1 MNEFRRTDT
10 GTRLSDVR
18 LHELGILPQQDQPP
32 FDIVGDVHGCI
43 DELRELLRLLG
54 YKPAGE
60 GYAHPEGRRLI
71 FVGDLVDRGPGS
83 VDVLR
88 IVLAMRDAGTGLN
101 VMGNHDMK
109 FWRWLRG
116 RRVHIAF
123 GLQRTISEVEALP
136 VLQRDAFTR
145 QLEALFD
152 ATPGYLILD
161 AGRLVVTHG
170 AIFDWMIGGWDHEIA
185 HICMYGDVIGHTEH
199 GKPIRRDWAALRD
212 LEAVG
217 GEDAPLIV
225 YGHNVVDELRWVN
238 RTIDI
243 DTGCVYGGAL
253 SALRYPERGLVQV
266 AAYHT
271 YARRL

>member
-1 MNEFRRTDT
+1 MNEHQGTDADI
-10 GTRLSDVR
+10 RLSDVLLR
-18 LHELGILPQQDQPP
+18 ELGILPQWDQSP

-43 DELRELLRLLG
+43 DELRELLDLLG
-54 YKPAGE
+54 YEPAGE
-60 GYAHPEGRRLI
+60 GYAHPAGRRFV

-83 VDVLR
+83 ADVLR
-88 IVLAMRDAGTGLN
+88 IVLAMREAGTALN

-123 GLQRTISEVEALP
+123 GLHRTISEIEALP
-136 VLQRDAFTR
+136 AEQREALTR

-170 AIFDWMIGGWDHEIA
+170 AIFDNMIGRWDHEIA
-185 HICMYGDVIGHTEH
+185 HICLYGDVIGHTDH

-212 LEAVG
+212 LDTL
-217 GEDAPLIV
+217 GEHAPLIV
-225 YGHNVVDELRWVN
+225 YGHNVVSEPQWVN
-238 RTIDI
+238 RAIDI

-253 SALRYPERGLVQV
+253 SALRYPERELIQV
-266 AAYHT
+266 PARRA
-271 YARRL
+271 YARLG